1 MTSTRYR
8 WLFGVALLL
17 AGLRFLI
24 VPWMQFQSVQSEQLQ
39 ALTAKLDRS
48 QSLKGNGEIIERTHD
63 RLVKDV
69 ESIRGRFPEASDA
82 QGFKLDAQRQLNQIA
97 SSIGL
102 KVTLFDWLIDGKEE
116 NSGLAYGRA
125 KFRIEGSLRD
135 VIRLHGEIE
144 GQLRS
149 TAVREFDL
157 ELQSPASGP
166 GLDGAAATFTVD
178 LYYWVA
184 PAAAVGGGSAS

>member
-8 WLFGVALLL
+8 WLGGIALLL
-17 AGLRFLI
+17 AGLRFLL
-24 VPWMQFQSVQSEQLQ
+24 VPWIQSQSVQSERLQ
-39 ALTAKLDRS
+39 TLTAKLDRS
-48 QSLKGNGEIIERTHD
+48 QSLTGNSEAINRTHD
-63 RLVKDV
+63 RLVKDL
-69 ESIRGRFPEASDA
+69 ESIRGRFLEAPDA
-82 QGFKLDAQRQLNQIA
+82 QGFKLDAQRQINQIA

-102 KVTLFDWLIDGKEE
+102 KVALFDWLLDGTEDDA
-116 NSGLAYGRA
+116 GLAYGRA

-149 TAVREFDL
+149 AAVREFDL
-157 ELQSPASGP
+157 ELQSPVSGP
-166 GLDGAAATFTVD
+166 SLDGAAATLVVD

-184 PAAAVGGGSAS
+184 PAVAAGGGSTS